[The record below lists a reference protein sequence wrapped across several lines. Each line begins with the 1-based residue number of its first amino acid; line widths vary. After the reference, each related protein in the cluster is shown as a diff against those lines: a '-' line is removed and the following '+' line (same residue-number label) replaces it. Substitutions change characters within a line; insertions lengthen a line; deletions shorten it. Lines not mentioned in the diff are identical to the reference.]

1 MQQGRSAKD
10 LCPLFAL
17 WFISHHHAR
26 GWFHMFRLFFA
37 GEDDPLLVQ
46 SGSPGLFTLQHLMVV
61 LLLLATVCLALRRIR
76 QQAFRT
82 RFLWTLCAFVSL
94 VVLDVAR
101 MIWEA
106 RTGQFDLKEGL
117 PLQLCGIQMFAIPFA
132 LFSHGRIGEYM
143 REFVF
148 AYGTVGFFLALL
160 LPIPTLQDYPVF
172 HFRSMQ
178 SMLYHAAL
186 GFVAL
191 MLPHLNHRPV
201 VRNVRKAYVVLVAC
215 TLFTGFVNIFLGS
228 NYLYTSAL
236 PIRFNSLRWPLYL
249 PFLFAFALFVGRLP
263 YHAYH
268 FFSGTFRD
276 ETKAPHRHRG
286 GNRRSGRKFFQ
297 KHDVQM

>member
-1 MQQGRSAKD
+1 
-10 LCPLFAL
+10 
-17 WFISHHHAR
+17 
-26 GWFHMFRLFFA
+26 MFRRFFA

-61 LLLLATVCLALRRIR
+61 LLLLATVCLALHRIR

-82 RFLWTLCAFVSL
+82 RFLWTLCAFASL

-117 PLQLCGIQMFAIPFA
+117 PLQLCGIQMFAIPLA
-132 LFSHGRIGEYM
+132 LFSRGRIGDYM

-148 AYGTVGFFLALL
+148 AYGTVGFLLALL
-160 LPIPTLQDYPVF
+160 LPIPALQIYPVF

-178 SMLYHAAL
+178 SMLYHTAL

-191 MLPHLNHRPV
+191 MLPHLNYRPDI
-201 VRNVRKAYVVLVAC
+201 RNVRKAYAVLVAC
-215 TLFTGFVNIFLGS
+215 ALFTGAVNMLFGS

-236 PIRFNSLRWPLYL
+236 PIPFDLLPWPLYL
-249 PFLFAFALFVGRLP
+249 PFLLAFALLVGRLP
-263 YHAYH
+263 YYAHHSFRSIRRA
-268 FFSGTFRD
+268 GTG
-276 ETKAPHRHRG
+276 APQ
-286 GNRRSGRKFFQ
+286 RRESISKR
-297 KHDVQM
+297 